1 MIEYITDQLFKNN
14 WIKVGGCHIL
24 CEEVIGN

>member
-14 WIKVGGCHIL
+14 YIKVDGRHIL
-24 CEEVIGN
+24 CEEVFSN